1 MTKWWVYLKDNKGI
15 AMVDIE
21 ADALT
26 YDRRLKSWV
35 FRRFQ
40 YDDDEVI
47 AVFPESGING
57 IIRC

>member
-1 MTKWWVYLKDNKGI
+1 MSKWWVYLKDNRVNGVI
-15 AMVDIE
+15 TVE

-35 FRRFQ
+35 FRRFR

>member
-1 MTKWWVYLKDNKGI
+1 MTKWRVYLKDNKGM
-15 AMVDIE
+15 AMVDVE

-35 FRRFQ
+35 FRRVR